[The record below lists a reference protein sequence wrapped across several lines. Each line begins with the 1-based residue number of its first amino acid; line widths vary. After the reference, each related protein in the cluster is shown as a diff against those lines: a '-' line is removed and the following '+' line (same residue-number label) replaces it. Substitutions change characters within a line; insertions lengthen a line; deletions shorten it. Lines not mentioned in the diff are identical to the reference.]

1 MPTISEFYGI
11 HIQMYFDDKHS
22 PHFHVIYAE
31 RRALI
36 AISDC
41 HVMAG
46 SIPPRT
52 YRLVRDWWKDHRAE
66 LEQNWDLARRHEKLH
81 SIEGLE

>member
-1 MPTISEFYGI
+1 M
-11 HIQMYFDDKHS
+11 
-22 PHFHVIYAE
+22 
-31 RRALI
+31 I

-46 SIPPRT
+46 DIPPRAF
-52 YRLVRDWWKDHRAE
+52 RLVRDWWKDHRAE
-66 LEQNWDLARRHEKLH
+66 LEQDWDLARRHEKLH